1 MYTHCLYIL
10 SPISTHPFSSQ
21 DTSAIT
27 TKKGNT
33 SFTARIQPA
42 EGSGQLI
49 LQNYAFQHMIWGQ
62 SPLVEQVLAPNAS
75 FFAKRIYVGW
85 QAAYSCG
92 AAGPCLTIPN
102 KNHTRKEIAFYPNVV
117 LVQTD

>member
-21 DTSAIT
+21 DTSAIE

-62 SPLVEQVLAPNAS
+62 IPLVEQVLAPNAS

-85 QAAYSCG
+85 QAA
-92 AAGPCLTIPN
+92 
-102 KNHTRKEIAFYPNVV
+102 
-117 LVQTD
+117 